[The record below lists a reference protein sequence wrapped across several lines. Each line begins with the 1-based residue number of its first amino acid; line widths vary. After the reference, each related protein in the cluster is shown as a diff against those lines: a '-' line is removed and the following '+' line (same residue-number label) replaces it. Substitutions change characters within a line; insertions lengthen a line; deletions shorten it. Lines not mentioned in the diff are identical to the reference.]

1 MYQNRTPPHDKSI
14 TYFLG
19 NKSPPVYKQHNNR
32 ETGKLVLKGE
42 RLWTK
47 RKNCIPK

>member
-14 TYFLG
+14 RYSLG

-42 RLWTK
+42 
-47 RKNCIPK
+47 